1 MAKCTIDPFTGEIVT
16 ISGKLGNMLFKTY
29 RNGQVRGYLLPS
41 TPTPRSTPLSEKEIA
56 SRNLFA
62 IAATVTKHRIE
73 AGDTRRRSLIF
84 KEVYASLKTQLQRD
98 RNGGGTWSER
108 GQVLSK
114 PSNL

>member
-41 TPTPRSTPLSEKEIA
+41 SPTPRSTPLSDKEIA

-62 IAATVTKHRIE
+62 IAATVTKRRIE
-73 AGDTRRRSLIF
+73 AGDKRRRSVIF
-84 KEVYASLKTQLQRD
+84 KEVYASLKTELQRE
-98 RNGGGTWSER
+98 RKGGKPWSER

-114 PSNL
+114 KSKI

>member
-41 TPTPRSTPLSEKEIA
+41 SPTPRSTPLSEKEIV

-62 IAATVTKHRIE
+62 IAATVTKRRVE
-73 AGDTRRRSLIF
+73 AGDKRRRSVIF
-84 KEVYASLKTQLQRD
+84 KEVYASFRTQLQRD
-98 RNGGGTWSER
+98 RNGGGTEAER
-108 GQVLSK
+108 RQVLSEMTK
-114 PSNL
+114 L